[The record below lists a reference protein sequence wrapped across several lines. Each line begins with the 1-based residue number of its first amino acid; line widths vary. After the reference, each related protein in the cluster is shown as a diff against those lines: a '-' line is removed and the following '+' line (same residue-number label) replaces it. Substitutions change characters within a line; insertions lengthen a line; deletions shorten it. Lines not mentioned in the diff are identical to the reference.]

1 MTAEIYLFCPV
12 CGQDRP
18 AELPLCDDASED
30 ERVCADCSAALF
42 VDPVIGVRGPR
53 PPSVRVSR

>member
-1 MTAEIYLFCPV
+1 MTADLYLFCPV

-30 ERVCADCSAALF
+30 ERVCVDCSAALF
-42 VDPVIGVRGPR
+42 VDPVV
-53 PPSVRVSR
+53 VSALVAVSAA

>member
-1 MTAEIYLFCPV
+1 MTADLFLFCPV

-30 ERVCADCSAALF
+30 ERVCVDCSAALF
-42 VDPVIGVRGPR
+42 VDPVVV
-53 PPSVRVSR
+53 SVLVAASAA

>member
-1 MTAEIYLFCPV
+1 MPAEMAADLYLFCPV

-30 ERVCADCSAALF
+30 ERVCLDCSAALF
-42 VDPVIGVRGPR
+42 VDPVMVFA
-53 PPSVRVSR
+53 SVPAAAA